1 MNAQNLSKRLETVAS
16 FVPKGATVADIGSDH
31 AYLPCYL
38 VHKGIVQKAVA
49 GEVVDGPYQSALKKV
64 REEGMENQI
73 TVRLAD
79 GLAAIESGDGV
90 DTITIAGMGGSLI
103 VSILEKNPEKL
114 ESIQRLILQ
123 PNIHAKLIRQWALA
137 HQWKI
142 IDEAIVEEDE
152 KIYEILVLERGSMEL
167 TEAEILMGKELIREK
182 SDVFVKKWTN
192 EVQHMKKVLQ
202 SLEKADQ
209 TPEILAK
216 REELLHHVALVEEVL
231 KP

>member
-1 MNAQNLSKRLETVAS
+1 
-16 FVPKGATVADIGSDH
+16 
-31 AYLPCYL
+31 
-38 VHKGIVQKAVA
+38 
-49 GEVVDGPYQSALKKV
+49 
-64 REEGMENQI
+64 MENQI

-152 KIYEILVLERGSMEL
+152 KIYEILVLERGPMEL

-192 EVQHMKKVLQ
+192 EVQHMKKC
-202 SLEKADQ
+202 SNRWKKP
-209 TPEILAK
+209 TK
-216 REELLHHVALVEEVL
+216 RPKFLRNGKNCFIMLH
-231 KP
+231 